1 MPKDQRARTR
11 ISASGSQLRWIAA
24 VTVSYIV
31 AASIYAI
38 SHGNREFVFYII
50 VMLVLM
56 GCVFALHMRVRLGAA
71 LLWSLSAWGLLHMA
85 GGLLHVPDH
94 WPTDNGTVL
103 YNLWLIP
110 GRFKYDQ
117 LVHAFG
123 FGITTWLCWQGLS
136 AAIASQSSAPP
147 RPTPGLMVLCAA
159 GGMGFGALNEVVEFF
174 ATLSIPKTNV
184 GGYTNTGWDLVAN
197 LVGSAI
203 AAAIILCAG
212 QPSDDAS
219 SASGRS

>member
-1 MPKDQRARTR
+1 MPKDQRVRTR
-11 ISASGSQLRWIAA
+11 ISASGSQVRWIAA

-38 SHGNREFVFYII
+38 SHGNREFVFYIV

-56 GCVFALHMRVRLGAA
+56 GCVFALHRRVRLGAA

-94 WPTDNGTVL
+94 WPTDNGSVL

-147 RPTPGLMVLCAA
+147 RPTPGLMVAVC
-159 GGMGFGALNEVVEFF
+159 
-174 ATLSIPKTNV
+174 
-184 GGYTNTGWDLVAN
+184 GWWDGLRRPQRSRRIFCN
-197 LVGSAI
+197 PQHPEDQRRRLHEYRLG
-203 AAAIILCAG
+203 
-212 QPSDDAS
+212 
-219 SASGRS
+219 SGRQPRRLGDRSGNYPLRGTASR